1 MAGLSAPLVR
11 IYLVWL
17 HLHRVRR
24 LVTMVTRLRA
34 PWITWGDGL
43 ELAIDFLVDSKMPNK
58 RLLSGSHMFIL
69 GHEVF

>member
-1 MAGLSAPLVR
+1 
-11 IYLVWL
+11 
-17 HLHRVRR
+17 
-24 LVTMVTRLRA
+24 MVTRLRA

-43 ELAIDFLVDSKMPNK
+43 ELAIDFLVDSKMSNK